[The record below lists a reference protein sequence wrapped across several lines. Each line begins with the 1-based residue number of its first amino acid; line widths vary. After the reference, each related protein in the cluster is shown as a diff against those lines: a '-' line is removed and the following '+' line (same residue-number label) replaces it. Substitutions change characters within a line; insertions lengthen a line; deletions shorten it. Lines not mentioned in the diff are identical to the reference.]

1 MFVIFIFC
9 IVHLIKWVKS
19 YSTLFRSYVSKFVNL
34 SFCFL
39 GFFCFLFWLEA
50 CWIAHRC
57 SKMGIIRKCVKQF
70 QTVITESICS
80 EVTISGKKWF
90 CVGIYRPPNFNNLD
104 TFFKKVSD
112 PYAKQAWPTN
122 ILILWNFIIN
132 TKSLLKYQ
140 YQHCWNGKW

>member
-1 MFVIFIFC
+1 MFVIFIIC

-34 SFCFL
+34 SCFFFL
-39 GFFCFLFWLEA
+39 FFFCFFFWLEA

-57 SKMGIIRKCVKQF
+57 SKMGIIRKWVKQF
-70 QTVITESICS
+70 QTVISKSICS

-112 PYAKQAWPTN
+112 SLRKASLTYK
-122 ILILWNFIIN
+122 NFIIM
-132 TKSLLKYQ
+132 KF
-140 YQHCWNGKW
+140 HH